1 MMMGIEVVR
10 IYGVGVYCIVVGGG
24 GDGGAKL
31 VLRMG
36 MVLADTLFMYKNK
49 FFT

>member
-1 MMMGIEVVR
+1 MRIEVVR
-10 IYGVGVYCIVVGGG
+10 IYGVEVYCVVVGMEVVG
-24 GDGGAKL
+24 L

-36 MVLADTLFMYKNK
+36 KVLADTLFMHKNK

>member
-1 MMMGIEVVR
+1 MMMGIEVVK
-10 IYGVGVYCIVVGGG
+10 IYGEGYIVLWWGRVMGGK
-24 GDGGAKL
+24 KL

-36 MVLADTLFMYKNK
+36 KVLADTLFMYKNK

>member
-1 MMMGIEVVR
+1 MLYCGGEGSGEV
-10 IYGVGVYCIVVGGG
+10 
-24 GDGGAKL
+24 

-36 MVLADTLFMYKNK
+36 KVLADTLFMHKNK

>member
-1 MMMGIEVVR
+1 MMMGIVSLKYTGCGGGEGSSGKVVR
-10 IYGVGVYCIVVGGG
+10 
-24 GDGGAKL
+24 L

-36 MVLADTLFMYKNK
+36 KVLADTLFMHKNK

>member
-1 MMMGIEVVR
+1 MKIKIVVILRIFRCWKVIE
-10 IYGVGVYCIVVGGG
+10 GVG
-24 GDGGAKL
+24 L

-36 MVLADTLFMYKNK
+36 KVLADTLFMHKNK